1 MSKDDKKSE
10 PFAWIAKNSWI
21 IIGIIILFLIAVVF
35 AVVYY
40 LVSRAESGEA
50 GPLDTFLLSVIG
62 LITTVLASIL
72 VAKPMAKRDL
82 IRANEPF
89 LRAAFRSQYHLHR
102 GLERIISRC
111 DGIST
116 NERAQL
122 DLPIIRELIFEH
134 IQRAQEGMHNWR
146 ELLPGELDYLAQMQ
160 EQKADNTAKL
170 DEAIHEFAG
179 LAKYGEEFRDLV
191 AKLKSERDSLSNA
204 SPYSLG
210 QPMAEEPRK
219 LLLRG
224 AYKEA
229 VAAYSQLIDREP
241 KNYTLYVARGRAKN
255 KAGDKDGALQD
266 YDAAEKLQPGNA
278 SIARERDALKRGESV
293 APSSF
298 SSPEYLRYSGRA
310 ENKLAMGD
318 ADGAMELYRQAAE
331 AGLPP
336 VYVQQNKAMVH
347 LVKGDVPGARRSLG
361 ATDEGLLGQYLRVQ
375 HRALLA
381 LCSILEEED
390 HAAEM
395 AELDAA
401 LAECPDFMLIN
412 SPLRFLQ
419 AGLLLKMPQPSK
431 DVADVFRALAKQG

>member
-146 ELLPGELDYLAQMQ
+146 ELLPGELDYLDQMK
-160 EQKADNTAKL
+160 EKKADDTAKL
-170 DEAIHEFAG
+170 DEAIREFAG
-179 LAKYGEEFRDLV
+179 LARYGEEFRDLV

-224 AYKEA
+224 AYNEA
-229 VAAYSQLIDREP
+229 VAAYSQLIDRHP
-241 KNYTLYVARGRAKN
+241 NNYTLYVARGKARD
-255 KAGDKDGALQD
+255 KAGDKAGALQD
-266 YDAAEKLQPGNA
+266 YDAAVKLQPNNA
-278 SIARERDALKRGESV
+278 SIARERDALRKGESL

-298 SSPEYLRYSGRA
+298 SSPEHLRLSGIA
-310 ENKLAMGD
+310 ENKLAMADG
-318 ADGAMELYRQAAE
+318 DGAMEFYRRAAE
-331 AGLPP
+331 AGLLP
-336 VYVQQNKAMVH
+336 VYVHQNYAMVH
-347 LVKGDVPGARRSLG
+347 LVKNDAPSARRELG
-361 ATDEGLLGQYLRVQ
+361 MIDEGLLGRYLRVQ
-375 HRALLA
+375 HCALLA
-381 LCSILEEED
+381 LCSILEEDD
-390 HAAEM
+390 HTAQM

-401 LAECPDFMLIN
+401 LAACPDFMLIN